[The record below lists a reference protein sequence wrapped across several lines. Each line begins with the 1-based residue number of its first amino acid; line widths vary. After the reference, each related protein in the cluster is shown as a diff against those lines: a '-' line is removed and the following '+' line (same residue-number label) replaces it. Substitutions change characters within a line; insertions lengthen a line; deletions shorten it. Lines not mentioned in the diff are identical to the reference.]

1 MNILLNI
8 NNFSEE
14 FAYEALSEIIKPWMK
29 VLIIPFSYHEDWINS
44 PEAFD
49 AHYGK
54 GKDEFEDIAKEFMNY
69 GIKRRNIQYLHYYN
83 DSNSKCK
90 AKIYRADILF
100 LTGGYPDRFLYRIDQ
115 KNIRKSIQNFKGIVM
130 GTSAGAMIQF
140 DEYHVTPEEEGQ
152 DYEYHAGLGL
162 LSGFDIE
169 VHYEDSFEHLASL
182 ITDLKLHG
190 KTIFALPNWGG
201 MIVDGDDYM
210 LLGDA
215 FEIIPEDTDVLQA
228 ELDENYSNDNYSN
241 EDDSDNDDSEQDN
254 LNYEYFQ
261 NKILE

>member
-14 FAYEALSEIIKPWMK
+14 FAYDTLKDIIQPYMN

-44 PEAFD
+44 CEEFD
-49 AHYGK
+49 AHYSK
-54 GKDEFEDIAKEFMNY
+54 GKDEFEDIAKEFVNY
-69 GIKRRNIQYLHYYN
+69 GIKRRNIQVLHYYK
-83 DSNSKCK
+83 DSRKTIRRK
-90 AKIYRADILF
+90 FHFADIIF

-115 KNIRKSIQNFKGIVM
+115 LNIRKMIQNFKGIVM

-152 DYEYHAGLGL
+152 DYEYHEGLGL

-169 VHYEDSFEHLASL
+169 VHYEDSFMHLASL
-182 ITDLKLHG
+182 VTDLKLHG
-190 KTIFALPNWGG
+190 KPIFVLPNYGG
-201 MIVDGDDYM
+201 MVVDGDDYV

-215 FEIIPEDTDVLQA
+215 FEIGEEHIEAIQE
-228 ELDENYSNDNYSN
+228 ELDSLVNENS
-241 EDDSDNDDSEQDN
+241 ED
-254 LNYEYFQ
+254 
-261 NKILE
+261 

>member
-14 FAYEALSEIIKPWMK
+14 FAYDALREIIDPRMK
-29 VLIIPFSYHEDWINS
+29 VLIIPFSYHEDWIDS
-44 PEAFD
+44 EEEFD
-49 AHYGK
+49 QHYQK
-54 GKDEFEDIAKEFMNY
+54 GKEEFEDIAREFMNY
-69 GIKRRNIQYLHYYN
+69 GIPRRNIKILHYYR
-83 DSNSKCK
+83 DSIRRCK
-90 AKIYRADILF
+90 SKIYHADIIF

-115 KNIRKSIQNFKGIVM
+115 KHIRKDLQKFRGIVM

-152 DYEYHAGLGL
+152 DYEYHEGLGL

-182 ITDLKLHG
+182 ITDLKLHD

-201 MIVDGDDYM
+201 MIVDGEEYQ

-215 FEIIPEDTDVLQA
+215 FEVNAQDIDIMQA
-228 ELDENYSNDNYSN
+228 ELDEQM
-241 EDDSDNDDSEQDN
+241 EQ
-254 LNYEYFQ
+254 
-261 NKILE
+261 I